1 MDALNILQVV
11 GYKNSGKTTL
21 IQNWLRL
28 AERLQLRAAVIKH
41 HGHGGPLELP
51 PEGVDSMKFLTSGA
65 VSSISCST
73 DLIQMH
79 MQAEPKLSDL
89 IELAARAQ
97 PDIIFVEGFK
107 GADKPKVVIVRMQQ
121 EWESLRKLTNIRLVL
136 VYDGTEVQEDRY
148 PVIPISDRL
157 TIEDWI
163 IPYLKDGL

>member
-1 MDALNILQVV
+1 MAALNVLQVV

-28 AERLQLRAAVIKH
+28 AERRQLRAAVIKH

-51 PEGVDSMKFLTSGA
+51 PEGVDSMKFLASGA
-65 VSSISCST
+65 VSSISCSA

-79 MQAEPKLSDL
+79 MRAEPKLSEL
-89 IELAARAQ
+89 ISLAAQAQ

-107 GADKPKVVIVRMQQ
+107 GADEPKVVIVRMQE
-121 EWESLRKLTNIRLVL
+121 EWESLRRLTNIRLVL
-136 VYDGTEVQEDRY
+136 VYDGIEVQADQY
-148 PVIPISDRL
+148 PVIPMSDSV

-163 IPYLKDGL
+163 ISYLKDGL